1 MNRKVDKLRE
11 KVSISLPPEMLEV
24 IDSYCEFHS
33 MSRSS
38 AIGYLLA
45 RSLCHESYTTE
56 GFDFN
61 SPYIVEQLEDGTE
74 YVLRRADV
82 KTRDPKSSGYTGW
95 VFSMMNKSKQVVI
108 VHEEDFKVNPDKP
121 AKYDLPAD
129 DE

>member
-11 KVSISLPPEMLEV
+11 KVCISLPPEMLEV

-45 RSLCHESYTTE
+45 RSLCYESYTTE

-74 YVLRRADV
+74 YMLRRADV
-82 KTRDPKSSGYTGW
+82 KTRKPNSVGW
-95 VFSMMNKSKQVVI
+95 VFSMMNKSKQVV
-108 VHEEDFKVNPDKP
+108 VVSEDDFKVDPDKS

-129 DE
+129 NDE